1 MGQSSSVSSYSTIV
15 SVRAKGKSAH
25 TVARRMRFRRITN
38 NDRRDDRFDRNV
50 VKDKEL
56 PRLVEKNWEVPAPES
71 GSTGQEKPPIGQAE
85 LTITENPIVAV
96 AVASG
101 FADRCVGGDALDGT
115 RFESRVLL
123 YSIGHHGD
131 AQGEDHDRSAAVRT
145 MERQAMGNDFG
156 GEDRVERWSPQSG
169 GRLSGPQGVVVLHPG
184 EKEEQIGS
192 IGEKSALCSSDH
204 HHHHHHHPGRDQMTK
219 GPPGSPR
226 THRPGERS
234 NSSPVELGSRSSPST
249 QGLFAL
255 PGSLSFPG
263 TIPRLI
269 VTPDPGSGRTETP
282 AGPRASVPG
291 DGGFSLA
298 AQPDDESPCSDSG
311 CGCSPVASLLLRK
324 LSNSSSA
331 GLSSASSFE
340 ESEDD
345 FTGSDA
351 EPSGGQEEPHGTKP
365 WRKLKTMVHCN
376 PFVVS
381 LKKSYPWVQLAGHAG
396 NFQAGDYGKLLK
408 KYCECEQQCLLKLM
422 EDSLRPF
429 VPGYYGVVQRDGQDY
444 NLMDDLLADF
454 DSPSIMDCKMGSR
467 TYLEEELVKA
477 QERPRLRKDMYEK
490 MVAVDPEAPTAEEH
504 AQQAVLKPRYMQWRE
519 TLSSTATLGFRIEGI
534 KKADGTCN
542 TNFKKTKHREQVMQ
556 ALEDFV
562 EGNTK
567 VLKSY
572 LQRLQELRT
581 VLEQSEFFR
590 THEVVGSSLLFV
602 HDRTEQARVWMI
614 DFGKTVP
621 LPPPLVLDH
630 RTPWVEGNR
639 EDGYLWGL
647 DNLIEIMS
655 AMMPAA

>member
-1 MGQSSSVSSYSTIV
+1 
-15 SVRAKGKSAH
+15 
-25 TVARRMRFRRITN
+25 
-38 NDRRDDRFDRNV
+38 
-50 VKDKEL
+50 
-56 PRLVEKNWEVPAPES
+56 
-71 GSTGQEKPPIGQAE
+71 
-85 LTITENPIVAV
+85 
-96 AVASG
+96 
-101 FADRCVGGDALDGT
+101 
-115 RFESRVLL
+115 
-123 YSIGHHGD
+123 
-131 AQGEDHDRSAAVRT
+131 
-145 MERQAMGNDFG
+145 
-156 GEDRVERWSPQSG
+156 
-169 GRLSGPQGVVVLHPG
+169 
-184 EKEEQIGS
+184 
-192 IGEKSALCSSDH
+192 
-204 HHHHHHHPGRDQMTK
+204 
-219 GPPGSPR
+219 
-226 THRPGERS
+226 
-234 NSSPVELGSRSSPST
+234 
-249 QGLFAL
+249 
-255 PGSLSFPG
+255 
-263 TIPRLI
+263 
-269 VTPDPGSGRTETP
+269 
-282 AGPRASVPG
+282 
-291 DGGFSLA
+291 
-298 AQPDDESPCSDSG
+298 
-311 CGCSPVASLLLRK
+311 
-324 LSNSSSA
+324 
-331 GLSSASSFE
+331 
-340 ESEDD
+340 
-345 FTGSDA
+345 
-351 EPSGGQEEPHGTKP
+351 
-365 WRKLKTMVHCN
+365 MVHCN